1 MFDPILVLFLL
12 LLGVGMA
19 DNSHVRPRAAVTARD
34 NYLDHVTFVDMGWTG
49 SIVPGG
55 PNYTF
60 TGTVQEI
67 VDQIQEIDPD
77 YVLPDVTAESSDSPA
92 VDDEAPV
99 SANPA
104 AVLGSRQTAHTI
116 CRVAASGPCLSL
128 IAANEGIRY
137 LQGLQGDCWLPP
149 GPAVC
154 ARVSCSWNCGIS
166 WCNDNNHRVSWLCK
180 DLWPAAQTTINRCPY
195 ARGAW
200 GQTFDEQGFNVIV
213 GYSPC

>member
-67 VDQIQEIDPD
+67 VDQIQEIDPGK
-77 YVLPDVTAESSDSPA
+77 ASSQQYLC
-92 VDDEAPV
+92 V
-99 SANPA
+99 SALP
-104 AVLGSRQTAHTI
+104 
-116 CRVAASGPCLSL
+116 CREPC
-128 IAANEGIRY
+128 
-137 LQGLQGDCWLPP
+137 
-149 GPAVC
+149 
-154 ARVSCSWNCGIS
+154 
-166 WCNDNNHRVSWLCK
+166 H
-180 DLWPAAQTTINRCPY
+180 
-195 ARGAW
+195 
-200 GQTFDEQGFNVIV
+200 
-213 GYSPC
+213 